1 MSSSAS
7 YIPCK
12 ATFAVVSISLLIA
25 LSCPFQ
31 SEARSVNLPSPQ
43 CHPSIINSMPPKIR
57 KICDALST
65 IWEFSDAM
73 ENYLDEKASLEE
85 QALLESMLEQEAKAM
100 GERRSEFQQNTSVK
114 RKSENDVD
122 HVFLRF
128 GKRGWDYWRP
138 DLTTNNSHKYLQK
151 YIMIYQLHRT
161 WQKQTTQIW
170 NISTTKD

>member
-7 YIPCK
+7 TNQCSK
-12 ATFAVVSISLLIA
+12 ATFALVSISLLIA
-25 LSCPFQ
+25 VSCPFQ
-31 SEARSVNLPSPQ
+31 TEARSVNLPSPQ

-73 ENYLDEKASLEE
+73 ENYLDEKASQEE
-85 QALLESMLEQEAKAM
+85 LALLESMLEQEEKAM

-114 RKSENDVD
+114 RKSGGNDEVD

-128 GKRGWDYWRP
+128 GKRG
-138 DLTTNNSHKYLQK
+138 
-151 YIMIYQLHRT
+151 
-161 WQKQTTQIW
+161 
-170 NISTTKD
+170 

>member
-128 GKRGWDYWRP
+128 GKRGWL
-138 DLTTNNSHKYLQK
+138 LTTSQISAKLP
-151 YIMIYQLHRT
+151 IYQLHST

-170 NISTTKD
+170 NISTTIY

>member
-73 ENYLDEKASLEE
+73 ENYLDEK
-85 QALLESMLEQEAKAM
+85 ESKAM

-128 GKRGWDYWRP
+128 GKRGWL
-138 DLTTNNSHKYLQK
+138 LTTSTTN
-151 YIMIYQLHRT
+151 ICETTEIYQLHST

-170 NISTTKD
+170 NISTTID

>member
-73 ENYLDEKASLEE
+73 ENYLDEK
-85 QALLESMLEQEAKAM
+85 EAKAM

-114 RKSENDVD
+114 RKSEKDVD

-128 GKRGWDYWRP
+128 GKRGWL
-138 DLTTNNSHKYLQK
+138 LTRTWSQISAKLLSK
-151 YIMIYQLHRT
+151 YI
-161 WQKQTTQIW
+161 
-170 NISTTKD
+170 N